1 MLVDG
6 KPALVKF
13 INGAPK
19 LDKDGNIVYDE
30 KHRPIIKYGRKH
42 GRTYAVIV
50 ALAPDKIGWSQV
62 CENEA
67 YAIDEESGEEYLV
80 HSRDRF
86 NKDTGIF
93 IAIGR
98 ARNCIIDNGQF
109 GANQKTTVPGGL
121 LVHLNEMKV
130 RAARYFK

>member
-19 LDKDGNIVYDE
+19 LDKDGNIIYDE
-30 KHRPIIKYGRKH
+30 NHRPLIKYGRKH

-67 YAIDEESGEEYLV
+67 YGTTEEGEVVLL
-80 HSRDRF
+80 HNKDRF
-86 NKDTGIF
+86 NKNTGIL
-93 IAIGR
+93 IAVGR
-98 ARNCIIDNGQF
+98 ARNCNIEDGQF
-109 GANQKTTVPGGL
+109 GANRHTIVPGGL
-121 LVHLNEMKV
+121 LVHLEEMKV